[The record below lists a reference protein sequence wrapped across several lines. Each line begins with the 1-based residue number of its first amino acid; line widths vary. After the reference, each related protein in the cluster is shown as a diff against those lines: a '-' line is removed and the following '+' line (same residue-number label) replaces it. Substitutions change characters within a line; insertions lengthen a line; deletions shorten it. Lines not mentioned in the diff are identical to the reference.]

1 MDYKIISAD
10 SHLEIPIDRWVHRV
24 PDEHR
29 ERAPRGIK
37 LANGG
42 DAWLIEGRPLWAVG
56 LELSGRPRQQY
67 QPTGLSYDGAAGA
80 GTGEQRL
87 SEMTRDGVDA
97 EVLFPGVGGANFWR
111 GIALDDAYRA
121 VIHAYN
127 EFLVEDY
134 VVADPQ
140 RLLALGLI
148 PETGL
153 DEALDELRFCA
164 RGGLKGVCLNGW
176 PCGRSY
182 PTLEDDIFWREAMD
196 LGIAVTVH
204 IQLRYGAAAA
214 GPSYPYPKAPPP
226 DIHPQASDPLR
237 HIAAFDRRG
246 GLNALQLVFAGTFD
260 RLPDFRIYF
269 AETYIGWLPIFFEQA
284 DMLYD
289 QTIHWANDYVGLPTL
304 DRLPSEYLR
313 HFIYWGFVN
322 DPFGVKVRHDVGVDR
337 AMWSSDFPHSV
348 TTWPDSIA
356 AIDAMFD
363 GVPADETARM
373 VCGNAI
379 DFFSL
384 GSS

>member
-1 MDYKIISAD
+1 MDYRIISAD

-24 PDEHR
+24 PGEHR
-29 ERAPRGIK
+29 ERAPRGIR

-56 LELSGRPRQQY
+56 LELSGRPAEEY
-67 QPTGLSYDGAAGA
+67 QPTGLSYEGAAGA
-80 GTGEQRL
+80 GPPEQRVA
-87 SEMTRDGVDA
+87 EMARDGVDA

-111 GIALDDAYRA
+111 GIAHDDAYRA

-153 DEALDELRFCA
+153 DEALSELRYCA
-164 RGGLKGVCLNGW
+164 RGGLQGVCLNGW

-182 PTLEDDIFWREAMD
+182 PTQQDDVFWREAMD

-204 IQLRYGAAAA
+204 IQLRYGGAAD
-214 GPSYPYPKAPPP
+214 GPAYPYPKAPPP
-226 DIHPQASDPLR
+226 DIHPMAKDPLR
-237 HIAAFDRRG
+237 HLAAFDRRG

-269 AETYIGWLPIFFEQA
+269 AETFIGWLPIFFEQV
-284 DMLYD
+284 DMLYEH
-289 QTIHWANDYVGLPTL
+289 TIHWANEYVGLPML
-304 DRLPSEYLR
+304 DHLPSEYLR
-313 HFIYWGFVN
+313 RHIYWGFVN
-322 DPFGVKVRHDVGVDR
+322 DPFGVKVRHDVGVER

-348 TTWPDSIA
+348 TTWPDSAA
-356 AIDAMFD
+356 AIDTMFE
-363 GVPADETARM
+363 GVAATETAQM
-373 VCGNAI
+373 VCGNAL
-379 DFFSL
+379 DFFGL
-384 GSS
+384 GDS

>member
-1 MDYKIISAD
+1 MEYRVISAD

-24 PDEHR
+24 PDDYLA
-29 ERAPRGIK
+29 RAPRGIR

-42 DAWLIEGRPLWAVG
+42 DAWLVEGRPLWAVG
-56 LELSGRPRQQY
+56 LELSGRPPAEY
-67 QPTGLSYDGAAGA
+67 QPTGLTYDGAAGA
-80 GTGEQRL
+80 GSSEQRL
-87 SEMTRDGVDA
+87 SEMERDGVDA

-111 GIALDDAYRA
+111 GIAHDDAYRA

-134 VVADPQ
+134 VAADPA

-153 DEALDELRFCA
+153 DEALAELRFCA
-164 RGGLKGVCLNGW
+164 AGGLKGVCLNGW

-182 PTLEDDIFWREAMD
+182 PTEDDDAFWREAMA

-204 IQLRYGAAAA
+204 IQLRYGAAVD
-214 GPSYPYPKAPPP
+214 GPAYPYPKTPPP
-226 DIHPQASDPLR
+226 DIHPQAKDPLR
-237 HIAAFDRRG
+237 HLAAFDRRG

-260 RLPDFRIYF
+260 RLPDLRIFF
-269 AETYIGWLPIFFEQA
+269 AETYIGWLPIFFEQV

-289 QTIHWANDYVGLPTL
+289 RTIPWASEYVGLPKL
-304 DRLPSEYLR
+304 DHPPSEYLR
-313 HFIYWGFVN
+313 RHIYWGFVN

-348 TTWPDSIA
+348 GTWPDSAA

-363 GVPADETARM
+363 GVPAEEAAQM
-373 VCGNAI
+373 VCGNAVE
-379 DFFSL
+379 FFGL
-384 GSS
+384 TSS